1 MEVLLCLV
9 VVLAFYWLFQ
19 RWRGSEGNATRAQQ
33 ETPAERDEII
43 GCVIIS
49 DESTTEKP
57 KLLIEKPKAQTEKPK
72 AQTEKPKASNHQQS
86 GRNEL
91 VFPAVVILGAI
102 ALSYLASLVLPQWL
116 PLSVEEKSRQEK
128 RQENREAWKDFYED
142 RRQNRWEPMSI
153 EDDDDR

>member
-57 KLLIEKPKAQTEKPK
+57 KLLIEKPK